1 MLVQDRKQ
9 EQLNYSNVYHFT
21 GHPLG
26 YQVSGIS
33 FADTSVCAIKPN
45 IRHPGNT
52 GSEQNNVLG
61 CDIFCNN
68 KGLLR
73 KIFLALKRSELKR

>member
-33 FADTSVCAIKPN
+33 FADTS
-45 IRHPGNT
+45 
-52 GSEQNNVLG
+52 NNVLG
-61 CDIFCNN
+61 GDIFCNK

-73 KIFLALKRSELKR
+73 KIFLA